1 MNATRSSA
9 GFAAKGGSRP
19 SGASR
24 RRWAIGLGAGV
35 AVALLGWWFW
45 PTDVSNDPRV
55 VEIRQLQE
63 EARQRFTATGGGPS
77 TIAEA
82 REFVASVGQ
91 IREKVEKLPS
101 HLRWAAASGSQ
112 NFFFSSMRQRIDDY
126 YAAPPGKRQQ
136 LLDQQ
141 IRQSDLMRKAFEE
154 AREAQ
159 ASQASATRPGQQA
172 SAARPGQQASAARP
186 GQQGGQNADSGRS
199 RWASRS
205 QDERNEWFR
214 DRILN
219 RTSPEQRAKYV
230 EYRRAASERREQLG
244 LPDGWP

>member
-9 GFAAKGGSRP
+9 GFDAKSGSRP

-24 RRWAIGLGAGV
+24 RRWVIGLGAGV
-35 AVALLGWWFW
+35 AGVVLWWWFW
-45 PTDVSNDPRV
+45 PADVANDPRV

-77 TIAEA
+77 TITEA
-82 REFVASVGQ
+82 REYVASVEQ
-91 IREKVEKLPS
+91 IREKVGNLPP
-101 HLRWAAASGSQ
+101 HLRGAAFSGSQ
-112 NFFFSSMRQRIDDY
+112 NVFFSSMRQRIDDY
-126 YAAPPGKRQQ
+126 YAAPPAKRQQ

-141 IRQSDLMRKAFEE
+141 IRQSDLMRRAFEE

-159 ASQASATRPGQQA
+159 TSQMSVGRPEQQA
-172 SAARPGQQASAARP
+172 SAGRPG
-186 GQQGGQNADSGRS
+186 QGGQNSDSGRS

-205 QDERNEWFR
+205 QDDRNEWFR

>member
-1 MNATRSSA
+1 M
-9 GFAAKGGSRP
+9 
-19 SGASR
+19 
-24 RRWAIGLGAGV
+24 IGLGAGV
-35 AVALLGWWFW
+35 AGVVLWWWFW
-45 PTDVSNDPRV
+45 PADVSNDPRV

-82 REFVASVGQ
+82 REFVASVGK

-126 YAAPPGKRQQ
+126 YAAPPAKRQQ

-154 AREAQ
+154 VREAQ
-159 ASQASATRPGQQA
+159 ASQM
-172 SAARPGQQASAARP
+172 SAARPGQQESAARP
-186 GQQGGQNADSGRS
+186 GQQGGQNAESGRS

-205 QDERNEWFR
+205 QDDRNEWFR

>member
-9 GFAAKGGSRP
+9 GFATKSGSGR

-24 RRWAIGLGAGV
+24 RRWSIGLGVGV

-45 PTDVSNDPRV
+45 PSDVSNDPRV

-63 EARQRFTATGGGPS
+63 EARQRFEATGGGPS
-77 TIAEA
+77 TLAEA
-82 REFVASVGQ
+82 REYVASVGR
-91 IREKVEKLPS
+91 IREKVGNLPP
-101 HLRWAAASGSQ
+101 HLRGAAFSGSQ
-112 NFFFSSMRQRIDDY
+112 NVFFSSMRQRIDDY
-126 YAAPPGKRQQ
+126 YAAPPAKRQQ

-159 ASQASATRPGQQA
+159 ASQASAARPEQQA
-172 SAARPGQQASAARP
+172 SAARPGQ
-186 GQQGGQNADSGRS
+186 GGQNPDSGRS
-199 RWASRS
+199 PWASRS
-205 QDERNEWFR
+205 QDDRNEWFR

-219 RTSPEQRAKYV
+219 RTSPEQRAKFV
-230 EYRRAASERREQLG
+230 EYTRAAAARREQLG
-244 LPDGWP
+244 LPPSWP